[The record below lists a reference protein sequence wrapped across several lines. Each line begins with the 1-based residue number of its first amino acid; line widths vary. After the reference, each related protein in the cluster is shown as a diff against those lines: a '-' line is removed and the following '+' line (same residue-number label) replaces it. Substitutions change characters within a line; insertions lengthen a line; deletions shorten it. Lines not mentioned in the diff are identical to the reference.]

1 MSPAFPLTS
10 LASAYA
16 GAKARQI
23 RRDAFLFGFIGLMAL
38 VVCLTLFSAFTV
50 YVARSYDLLT
60 GLLAS
65 AGLAVLLALLAL
77 GIRSLLR
84 RRARRRM
91 ATTMATSAT
100 ALSLTTASSLIS
112 KNKTAA
118 ILTGLVLGA
127 VAGSMAR
134 SDRS

>member
-38 VVCLTLFSAFTV
+38 VVCLTLFSAFAV

-65 AGLAVLLALLAL
+65 AGLAVLLAFLAL

>member
-23 RRDAFLFGFIGLMAL
+23 RRDAILYGFIGLMAL
-38 VVCLTLFSAFTV
+38 VVCLALFSAFAV
-50 YVARSYDLLT
+50 FVAQSHGLLN

-65 AGLAVLLALLAL
+65 AGLAVVLALFAL

-100 ALSLTTASSLIS
+100 ALSLTTASGLIS
-112 KNKTAA
+112 RNKTAA
-118 ILTGLVLGA
+118 ILTGIVLGA
-127 VAGSMAR
+127 VAGSMVR
-134 SDRS
+134 SERS

>member
-91 ATTMATSAT
+91 PTTMATSAT